1 MKVVVRVPWKRTQ
14 EQKESESEWNSSK
27 EQLLQIWLS
36 INPQQEINWQ
46 AISSRLGISVEEC
59 IRKSEELNQRKLR
72 YLQNEE
78 HNQQDNASSLHLSRR
93 EETLDT
99 VEQGNRQ
106 DNIALKNSEVNKR
119 TSNFQIRTNHS
130 DGEQLTPESSV
141 TMSEMIAAL
150 NSIKD
155 DGSESSNASTTT
167 KSPDKL

>member
-1 MKVVVRVPWKRTQ
+1 
-14 EQKESESEWNSSK
+14 
-27 EQLLQIWLS
+27 
-36 INPQQEINWQ
+36 
-46 AISSRLGISVEEC
+46 VEEC

-106 DNIALKNSEVNKR
+106 ENIALKNFEGNKK
-119 TSNFQIRTNHS
+119 TSNFQIRTNHN
-130 DGEQLTPESSV
+130 DGEQLTLESSV

-150 NSIKD
+150 NSIRD
-155 DGSESSNASTTT
+155 DGSEPSNASTTT
-167 KSPDKL
+167 KSSDEL